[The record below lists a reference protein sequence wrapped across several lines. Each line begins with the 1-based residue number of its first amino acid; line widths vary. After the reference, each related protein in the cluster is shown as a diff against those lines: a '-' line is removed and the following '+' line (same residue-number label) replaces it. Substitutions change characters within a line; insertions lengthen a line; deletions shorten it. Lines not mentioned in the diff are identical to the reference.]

1 MTNPLSACRWK
12 FLNTPEVTRIFDL
25 LAMTHKWLCVQIA
38 CFFLVAIV
46 IPRHSFKIATTR
58 FARFTSC
65 LSAGTSNAYVNF
77 DPRYAPANAPSSNLS
92 TDTEIINKSR
102 IELISS
108 FLVSEGDYLGSFE
121 WKITEICH
129 TVFKTSYKC
138 TQIERPGKSVFLK
151 HFHTPPLDGKDFD
164 RLRYEF
170 EGGSIR
176 SHVNVTTCAQ

>member
-1 MTNPLSACRWK
+1 M
-12 FLNTPEVTRIFDL
+12 I
-25 LAMTHKWLCVQIA
+25 HKWLCVQIA
-38 CFFLVAIV
+38 CFFLVAVV